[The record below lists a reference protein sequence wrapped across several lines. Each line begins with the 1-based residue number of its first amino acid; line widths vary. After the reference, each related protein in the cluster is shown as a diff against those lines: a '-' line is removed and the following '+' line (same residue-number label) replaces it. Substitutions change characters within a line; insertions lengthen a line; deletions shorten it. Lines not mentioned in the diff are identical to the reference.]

1 MFDTS
6 DITLYY
12 SGDWYNSDPSLSI
25 GSGRS
30 NVKIPYLGKNT
41 LFPDATSN
49 TFRSNSKEYRGVY
62 LVNTGDT
69 TVGNFKFWIEALT
82 PSSNVRF
89 GFPIID
95 ITNITITNTGTM
107 GVGDYFTLKMG
118 DDDTE
123 TEKIYW
129 DGDISVM
136 CQRISYAITVLR
148 FNQSAALDNLGV
160 LVGTIQTLG
169 EQVGDDVVFQV
180 GIKVSYGG
188 NATLSLGDDNQITSP
203 SEITFDDSVTDI
215 YNDIFLPNLGYPS
228 NTPVGIEFKS
238 PGEDNSVDIGDFA
251 PSEIL
256 GIWIERTNPTTVT
269 NVTADDG
276 FTLKI
281 TGQYLG

>member
-95 ITNITITNTGTM
+95 ITNITITNTGM
-107 GVGDYFTLKMG
+107 ILRLKKYIGMV
-118 DDDTE
+118 
-123 TEKIYW
+123 I
-129 DGDISVM
+129 
-136 CQRISYAITVLR
+136 
-148 FNQSAALDNLGV
+148 F
-160 LVGTIQTLG
+160 
-169 EQVGDDVVFQV
+169 
-180 GIKVSYGG
+180 
-188 NATLSLGDDNQITSP
+188 P
-203 SEITFDDSVTDI
+203 SCA
-215 YNDIFLPNLGYPS
+215 NGYPM
-228 NTPVGIEFKS
+228 P
-238 PGEDNSVDIGDFA
+238 
-251 PSEIL
+251 L
-256 GIWIERTNPTTVT
+256 R
-269 NVTADDG
+269 
-276 FTLKI
+276 
-281 TGQYLG
+281 Y